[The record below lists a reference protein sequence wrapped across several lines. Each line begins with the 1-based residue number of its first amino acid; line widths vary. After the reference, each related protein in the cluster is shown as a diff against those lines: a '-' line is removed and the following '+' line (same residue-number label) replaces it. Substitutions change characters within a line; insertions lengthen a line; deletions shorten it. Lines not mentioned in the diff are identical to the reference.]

1 MGETEPVQ
9 LQMKVVRMVVHP
21 FPSLELC

>member
-9 LQMKVVRMVVHP
+9 LQMKVVRTVVHP
-21 FPSLELC
+21 FPSSELC